1 MIFPGDL
8 PDTDKRRCAI
18 PKKRGRVIFSIRLVL
33 RAEVKRFSAKRRI
46 VYAELFQTL
55 RVRVF
60 PIVDI
65 SVFVCYND
73 KEKEKCMQYKVYC
86 LLNDEKYAV
95 KNGKVV
101 RVKVVADCIA
111 DALKKAKEMFMK
123 KLEESKFKIFMYE
136 TAAE

>member
-1 MIFPGDL
+1 M
-8 PDTDKRRCAI
+8 
-18 PKKRGRVIFSIRLVL
+18 
-33 RAEVKRFSAKRRI
+33 

-55 RVRVF
+55 HVRVF

-65 SVFVCYND
+65 SVFVCYNY

-101 RVKVVADCIA
+101 RVKVVADSIA